1 MGKLICLGTQCKC
14 DKGVTILSVVGG
26 EQNFLS
32 GKKSILL
39 DNSKVVGSFGICQAL
54 SQKTGNPTPCVI
66 ATDFRWQDVSK
77 SITVNG
83 KKPLLEKS
91 YLKCRNGGKIELA
104 PLKSNIEVNE

>member
-1 MGKLICLGTQCKC
+1 MGKLVCAGTQCKC
-14 DKGVTILSVVGG
+14 NKGTIRLPVIGG
-26 EQNFLS
+26 ERNFLS
-32 GKKSILL
+32 GGKPILL

-66 ATDFRWQDVSK
+66 ATDYRWQDVSK
-77 SITVNG
+77 GITVNG

-91 YLKCRNGGKIELA
+91 YLKCMNGGKIELV